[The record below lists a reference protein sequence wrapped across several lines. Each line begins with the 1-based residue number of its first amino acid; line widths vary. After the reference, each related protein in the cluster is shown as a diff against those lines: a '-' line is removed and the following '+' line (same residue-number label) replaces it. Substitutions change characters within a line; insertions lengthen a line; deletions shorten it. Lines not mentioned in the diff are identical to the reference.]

1 VGRVVVVGLRVA
13 VVGLRVAVVGL
24 RVAVVGLR
32 VVGTGR
38 GDVVAVVRPG
48 AAGPRP
54 GAAAR
59 PVVAGAVAAARA
71 GVGQGG
77 NGSGGQGQDGGEGE
91 GGEAGPQRPG
101 PFRMVPGSSS
111 PSPAGSVRYSG
122 PVDLGVVLTTFAVIL
137 PAELPDK
144 SLFASLVLGTR
155 FRPLPVFCGVAAA
168 FAVHVVIAVAV
179 GGVFSLL
186 PERLVLFVAAA
197 LFAGGSALLL
207 LGREDD
213 GEERA
218 GEVRAVSDRRP
229 VRVAL
234 ASFGVVFLGEW
245 GDITQITTANLAARY
260 RDPVSVGIGALLALW
275 SVAALALTVGRG
287 LVQRVPTR
295 LVRRLTGV
303 VLAVLAV
310 VTLAEALR
318 A

>member
-1 VGRVVVVGLRVA
+1 MGL
-13 VVGLRVAVVGL
+13 
-24 RVAVVGLR
+24 
-32 VVGTGR
+32 
-38 GDVVAVVRPG
+38 
-48 AAGPRP
+48 
-54 GAAAR
+54 
-59 PVVAGAVAAARA
+59 
-71 GVGQGG
+71 
-77 NGSGGQGQDGGEGE
+77 
-91 GGEAGPQRPG
+91 
-101 PFRMVPGSSS
+101 
-111 PSPAGSVRYSG
+111 VRYSDA
-122 PVDLGVVLTTFAVIL
+122 VDPAVVLTTFVVIF

-144 SLFASLVLGTR
+144 SMFASLVLGTR

-168 FAVHVVIAVAV
+168 FAVHVVIAVAI
-179 GGVFSLL
+179 GGVFALL
-186 PERLVLFVAAA
+186 PERLVLFVVTA

-207 LGREDD
+207 FGREDED
-213 GEERA
+213 PEATEADR
-218 GEVRAVSDRRP
+218 VVSDQHP

-260 RDPVSVGIGALLALW
+260 GDPLSVGVGALLALW

-310 VTLAEALR
+310 VTLVEALR

>member
-1 VGRVVVVGLRVA
+1 VL
-13 VVGLRVAVVGL
+13 
-24 RVAVVGLR
+24 
-32 VVGTGR
+32 
-38 GDVVAVVRPG
+38 
-48 AAGPRP
+48 
-54 GAAAR
+54 
-59 PVVAGAVAAARA
+59 VAGAVVISGGSRREQ
-71 GVGQGG
+71 GREGQGG
-77 NGSGGQGQDGGEGE
+77 ED
-91 GGEAGPQRPG
+91 GEAGPHRVG
-101 PFRMVPGSSS
+101 PFEVVPVGSRTRHR
-111 PSPAGSVRYSG
+111 GVGWVRYSG
-122 PVDLGVVLTTFAVIL
+122 AVDLAVVLTTFVVIF

-144 SLFASLVLGTR
+144 SMFASLVLGTR

-168 FAVHVVIAVAV
+168 FAVHVVIAVAI
-179 GGVFSLL
+179 GGVFALL

-207 LGREDD
+207 FGREDE
-213 GEERA
+213 GVAAEPSLA
-218 GEVRAVSDRRP
+218 LSDQHP

-260 RDPVSVGIGALLALW
+260 GDPLSVGVGALLALW

-295 LVRRLTGV
+295 LVRRLTGA

-310 VTLAEALR
+310 VTLVEALR